1 MKLIRKTALLAGI
14 SLLLACN
21 LNGQWGKRVKG
32 NGNEVTIER
41 SVGSYDAVALSG
53 WFDVDL
59 VSGSEGN
66 LTLSGEENLL
76 EHVVTEV
83 KNGKLQIRTEKGYQL
98 KPSSWKTGGIRI
110 TVPVESI
117 EEITLSGS
125 GDIVGKTPMKASR
138 FHAGMSGSGDIT
150 LEVMAEDLEATLSG
164 SGDIELSGT
173 ADRFEVRVSGSGDV
187 KAFELE
193 ADEVE
198 ATVSGSA
205 DLRVTANEVLYA
217 RVSGSGDIYYRGN
230 PSKVDSKT
238 SGSGD
243 ITKS

>member
-1 MKLIRKTALLAGI
+1 MKLIRTTTLLAGI
-14 SLLLACN
+14 SLLMACN

-41 SVGSYDAVALSG
+41 SVGSYESVALSG
-53 WFDVDL
+53 WFDVEL
-59 VSGSEGN
+59 VSGSEGE
-66 LTLSGEENLL
+66 LTLTGEENLL

-83 KNGKLQIRTEKGYQL
+83 KNGKLQIRTERGYQL
-98 KPSSWKTGGIRI
+98 KPSSWKSGGIQI

-117 EEITLSGS
+117 EEVTLSGS
-125 GDIVGKTPMKASR
+125 GDIVGKTPIKAMR
-138 FHAGMSGSGDIT
+138 FHAGLTGSGDIS
-150 LEVMAEDLEATLSG
+150 LEIDSDDLEATLSG
-164 SGDIELSGT
+164 SGDIELSGS
-173 ADRFEVRVSGSGDV
+173 AERFEVRVSGSGDV

-205 DLRVTANEVLYA
+205 DIRVTANQVLVA
-217 RVSGSGDIYYRGN
+217 RVSGSGDINYRGN